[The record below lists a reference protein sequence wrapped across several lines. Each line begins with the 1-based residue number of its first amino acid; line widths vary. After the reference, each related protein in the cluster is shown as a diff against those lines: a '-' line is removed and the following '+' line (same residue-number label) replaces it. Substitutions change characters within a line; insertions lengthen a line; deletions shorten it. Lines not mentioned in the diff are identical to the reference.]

1 MNIMD
6 TLLLQQ
12 MQQMAAGMT
21 ALPQTGSKDKTGASS
36 FQDLMDQINRDTSA
50 ASKETKETKDSKD
63 ASGKP
68 VKDQEKTEETLEEG
82 APVQTEEQE
91 ELRPQD
97 MVANPNVVNFVEFF
111 QPEAALAVEE
121 SVITVPVEAI
131 PEESVE
137 GAGMELDGQL
147 PMLDTAVETSVE
159 METPMEQNT
168 GSFQEAMAEEIPQ
181 EQAAPVENAAE
192 AAPVQ
197 EAEQAE
203 KPRQDGEVEAVVTQE
218 EGDEPKGEAAEAP
231 EAVFHDAKAA
241 PVKVGERYET
251 VDTQAPNMDEQVA
264 AAVRQAVQAGSQRI
278 EIRLT
283 PENLGE
289 LVIEMTRDAGG
300 ALQVVLHASTSR
312 AAGLLTEHLTGLHA
326 ALQAQSAQAVHVE
339 VQRGQESQQQN
350 LHQQTDPNG
359 HHQQHRQQERRQE
372 QTGGE
377 DFLQKLR
384 LGLFGEPEEA

>member
-21 ALPQTGSKDKTGASS
+21 ALPQTGSKDKSGASS

-50 ASKETKETKDSKD
+50 ASKETKDSKD

-168 GSFQEAMAEEIPQ
+168 GSFQEAMAEEMPQ

-197 EAEQAE
+197 ETEQAE
-203 KPRQDGEVEAVVTQE
+203 KPRQEVEVEAAAAQE

-283 PENLGE
+283 PEL
-289 LVIEMTRDAGG
+289 
-300 ALQVVLHASTSR
+300 
-312 AAGLLTEHLTGLHA
+312 
-326 ALQAQSAQAVHVE
+326 
-339 VQRGQESQQQN
+339 
-350 LHQQTDPNG
+350 PPY
-359 HHQQHRQQERRQE
+359 
-372 QTGGE
+372 
-377 DFLQKLR
+377 FLLR
-384 LGLFGEPEEA
+384 LSYQ

>member
-21 ALPQTGSKDKTGASS
+21 ALPQTGSKDKSGASS

-50 ASKETKETKDSKD
+50 ASKETEDSKD

-197 EAEQAE
+197 ETEQAE
-203 KPRQDGEVEAVVTQE
+203 KPRQEVEVEAVVAQE

>member
-21 ALPQTGSKDKTGASS
+21 ALPQTGSKDKSGASS

-197 EAEQAE
+197 ETEQAE
-203 KPRQDGEVEAVVTQE
+203 KPRQEVEVEAAAAQE
-218 EGDEPKGEAAEAP
+218 EGDEPKAEAAEAP

-326 ALQAQSAQAVHVE
+326 ALQAQNAQAVHVE

>member
-21 ALPQTGSKDKTGASS
+21 ALPQTGSKDKSGASS

-197 EAEQAE
+197 ETEQAE
-203 KPRQDGEVEAVVTQE
+203 KPRQEVEVEAAAAQE
-218 EGDEPKGEAAEAP
+218 EGDEPKGEVAEAP

>member
-21 ALPQTGSKDKTGASS
+21 ALPQTGSKDKSGASS

-50 ASKETKETKDSKD
+50 ASKETKDSKD

-82 APVQTEEQE
+82 APVQTEEKE

-181 EQAAPVENAAE
+181 EQAAPVEKAAE

-197 EAEQAE
+197 ETEQAE
-203 KPRQDGEVEAVVTQE
+203 KPRQEVEVEAVVTQE

>member
-21 ALPQTGSKDKTGASS
+21 ALPQTGSKDKSGASS

-197 EAEQAE
+197 ETEQAE
-203 KPRQDGEVEAVVTQE
+203 KPRQEVEVEAAAAQE
-218 EGDEPKGEAAEAP
+218 EGDEPKAEAAEAP

>member
-21 ALPQTGSKDKTGASS
+21 ALPQTGSKDKSGASS

-50 ASKETKETKDSKD
+50 ASKETKDSKD

-82 APVQTEEQE
+82 APVQTEEKE

-197 EAEQAE
+197 ETEQAE
-203 KPRQDGEVEAVVTQE
+203 KPRQEVEVEAVVTQE

-300 ALQVVLHASTSR
+300 ALQVVPHASPSR

>member
-21 ALPQTGSKDKTGASS
+21 ALPQTGSKDKSGASS

-50 ASKETKETKDSKD
+50 ASKETKDSKD

-197 EAEQAE
+197 ETEQAE
-203 KPRQDGEVEAVVTQE
+203 KPRQEVEVEAVVTQE

-251 VDTQAPNMDEQVA
+251 VDTQAPDMDAQLAQAIQQAAQSGEQ
-264 AAVRQAVQAGSQRI
+264 SMI
-278 EIRLT
+278 IKLT
-283 PENLGE
+283 PENLGN
-289 LVIEMTRDAGG
+289 LTIQLTQSGDG

-326 ALQAQSAQAVHVE
+326 ALQAQNAQTVHVE

>member
-21 ALPQTGSKDKTGASS
+21 ALPQTGSKDKSGASS

-50 ASKETKETKDSKD
+50 ASKETKDSKD

-197 EAEQAE
+197 ETEQAE
-203 KPRQDGEVEAVVTQE
+203 KPRQEVEVEAVVTQE

>member
-21 ALPQTGSKDKTGASS
+21 ALPQTGSKDKSGASS

-197 EAEQAE
+197 ETEQAE
-203 KPRQDGEVEAVVTQE
+203 KPRQEVEVEAAAAQE

>member
-21 ALPQTGSKDKTGASS
+21 ALPQTGSKDKSGASS

-50 ASKETKETKDSKD
+50 ASKETKDSKD

-197 EAEQAE
+197 ETEQAE
-203 KPRQDGEVEAVVTQE
+203 KPRQEVEVEAVAAQE
-218 EGDEPKGEAAEAP
+218 EGDEPKAEAAEAP

>member
-21 ALPQTGSKDKTGASS
+21 ALPQTGSKDKSGASS

-50 ASKETKETKDSKD
+50 ASKETKDSTD

-82 APVQTEEQE
+82 APVQTEEKE

-197 EAEQAE
+197 ETEQAE
-203 KPRQDGEVEAVVTQE
+203 KPRQEVEVEAAAAQE

>member
-12 MQQMAAGMT
+12 MQQMATGMT

-50 ASKETKETKDSKD
+50 ASKETKDSKD

-197 EAEQAE
+197 ETEQAE
-203 KPRQDGEVEAVVTQE
+203 KPRQEVEVEAVVTQE

>member
-21 ALPQTGSKDKTGASS
+21 ALPQTGSKDKSGASS

-50 ASKETKETKDSKD
+50 ASKETKDSKD

-181 EQAAPVENAAE
+181 EQAAPVETAAE

-197 EAEQAE
+197 ETEQAE
-203 KPRQDGEVEAVVTQE
+203 KPRQEVEVEAVVTQE

>member
-21 ALPQTGSKDKTGASS
+21 ALPQTGSKDKSGASS

-50 ASKETKETKDSKD
+50 ASKETKDSKD

-181 EQAAPVENAAE
+181 EQAAPV
-192 AAPVQ
+192 
-197 EAEQAE
+197 
-203 KPRQDGEVEAVVTQE
+203 
-218 EGDEPKGEAAEAP
+218 
-231 EAVFHDAKAA
+231 
-241 PVKVGERYET
+241 KVGERYET

-359 HHQQHRQQERRQE
+359 HHQQHRQHSDLLWTQCQAE

>member
-12 MQQMAAGMT
+12 MQQMAASVT
-21 ALPQTGSKDKTGASS
+21 ALPQTGGSKDKTGSSS
-36 FQDLMDQINRDTSA
+36 FQDLMDQINRDSSA
-50 ASKETKETKDSKD
+50 NAKETKDT
-63 ASGKP
+63 AEKP
-68 VKDQEKTEETLEEG
+68 AKDQEKTEEPALEEK
-82 APVQTEEQE
+82 APLQPEEEQE

-168 GSFQEAMAEEIPQ
+168 ASFQEAMAEEIPQ

-197 EAEQAE
+197 ETEQAE
-203 KPRQDGEVEAVVTQE
+203 KPRQEVEVEAAAAQE

-326 ALQAQSAQAVHVE
+326 ALQAQNAQTVHVE

>member
-21 ALPQTGSKDKTGASS
+21 ALPQTGSKDKSGASS

-50 ASKETKETKDSKD
+50 ASKETKDSKD

-82 APVQTEEQE
+82 APVQTEEKE

-197 EAEQAE
+197 ETEQAE
-203 KPRQDGEVEAVVTQE
+203 KPRQEVEVEAVVPQE

>member
-21 ALPQTGSKDKTGASS
+21 ALPQTGSKDKSGASS

-181 EQAAPVENAAE
+181 EQAAPVEKAAE

-197 EAEQAE
+197 ETEQAE
-203 KPRQDGEVEAVVTQE
+203 KPRQEVEVEAVVTQE

>member
-21 ALPQTGSKDKTGASS
+21 ALPQTGSKDKSGASS

-50 ASKETKETKDSKD
+50 ASKETKDSKD

-168 GSFQEAMAEEIPQ
+168 GSFQEAMAEEMPQ

-197 EAEQAE
+197 ETEQAE
-203 KPRQDGEVEAVVTQE
+203 KPRQEVEVEAAAAQE

-251 VDTQAPNMDEQVA
+251 VDTQKPEMENQLADVICG
-264 AAVRQAVQAGSQRI
+264 AVQTGTERI
-278 EIRLT
+278 QIHLA
-283 PENLGE
+283 PQNLGS
-289 LVIEMTRDAGG
+289 LVIEMTKDANG
-300 ALQVVLHASTSR
+300 ALQVVLHTSNAK
-312 AAGLLTEHLTGLHA
+312 AAGVLNQHLDGLHN
-326 ALQAQSAQAVHVE
+326 ALQSYGQEEVRVE
-339 VQRGQESQQQN
+339 VQRGQESQEQHFKQADPDGRGQ
-350 LHQQTDPNG
+350 HQQR
-359 HHQQHRQQERRQE
+359 QQQERHEEDSVNGQE
-372 QTGGE
+372 
-377 DFLQKLR
+377 FLQKLR
-384 LGLFGEPEEA
+384 LGLFGTDEL

>member
-21 ALPQTGSKDKTGASS
+21 ALPQTGSKDKSGASS

-50 ASKETKETKDSKD
+50 ASKETKDSTD

-82 APVQTEEQE
+82 APVQTEEKE

-197 EAEQAE
+197 ETEQAE
-203 KPRQDGEVEAVVTQE
+203 KPRQEVEVEAVVTQE

>member
-21 ALPQTGSKDKTGASS
+21 ALPQTGSKDKSGASS

-50 ASKETKETKDSKD
+50 ASKETKDSKD

-82 APVQTEEQE
+82 APVQTEEKE

-197 EAEQAE
+197 ETEQAE
-203 KPRQDGEVEAVVTQE
+203 KPRQEVEVEAAAAQE
-218 EGDEPKGEAAEAP
+218 EGDEPKAEAAEAP

>member
-21 ALPQTGSKDKTGASS
+21 ALPQTGSKDKSGASS

-50 ASKETKETKDSKD
+50 ASKETKDSKD

-168 GSFQEAMAEEIPQ
+168 GSFQEAMAEEMPQ

-197 EAEQAE
+197 ETEQAE
-203 KPRQDGEVEAVVTQE
+203 KPRQEVEVEAAAAQE

-359 HHQQHRQQERRQE
+359 HRQQERRQE

>member
-21 ALPQTGSKDKTGASS
+21 ALPQTGSKDKSGASS

-50 ASKETKETKDSKD
+50 ASKETKDSKD

-111 QPEAALAVEE
+111 QPEAALALEE

-181 EQAAPVENAAE
+181 EQAAPVEKAAE

-197 EAEQAE
+197 ETEQAE
-203 KPRQDGEVEAVVTQE
+203 KPRQEVEVEAVVTQE

>member
-21 ALPQTGSKDKTGASS
+21 ALPQTGSKDKSGASS

-50 ASKETKETKDSKD
+50 ASKETKDSKD

-197 EAEQAE
+197 ETEQAE
-203 KPRQDGEVEAVVTQE
+203 KPRQEVEVEAAAAQE

-241 PVKVGERYET
+241 PVGECYET

>member
-21 ALPQTGSKDKTGASS
+21 ALPQTGSKDKSGASS

-50 ASKETKETKDSKD
+50 ASKETKDSKD

-197 EAEQAE
+197 ETEQAE
-203 KPRQDGEVEAVVTQE
+203 KPRQEVEVEAVVAQE

-326 ALQAQSAQAVHVE
+326 ALQAQNAQAVHVE

>member
-21 ALPQTGSKDKTGASS
+21 ALPQTGSKDKSGASS

-50 ASKETKETKDSKD
+50 ASKETKDSKD

-197 EAEQAE
+197 ETEQAE
-203 KPRQDGEVEAVVTQE
+203 KPRQEVEVEAVVTQE

-289 LVIEMTRDAGG
+289 LVIEMTRAAGG

>member
-21 ALPQTGSKDKTGASS
+21 ALPQTGSKDKSGASS

-50 ASKETKETKDSKD
+50 ASKETKDSKD

-181 EQAAPVENAAE
+181 EQA
-192 AAPVQ
+192 
-197 EAEQAE
+197 E
-203 KPRQDGEVEAVVTQE
+203 KPRQEVEVEAAAAQE
-218 EGDEPKGEAAEAP
+218 EGDEPKAEAAEAP

>member
-12 MQQMAAGMT
+12 MQQMATGMT

-50 ASKETKETKDSKD
+50 ASKETKDSKD

-197 EAEQAE
+197 ETEQAE
-203 KPRQDGEVEAVVTQE
+203 KPRQEVEVEAVAAQE
-218 EGDEPKGEAAEAP
+218 EGDEPKAEAAEAP

>member
-21 ALPQTGSKDKTGASS
+21 ALPQTGSKDKSGASS

-50 ASKETKETKDSKD
+50 ASKETKDSKD

-197 EAEQAE
+197 ETEQAE
-203 KPRQDGEVEAVVTQE
+203 KPRQEVEVEAVAAQE
-218 EGDEPKGEAAEAP
+218 EGDEPKAEAAEAP

-326 ALQAQSAQAVHVE
+326 ALQAQNAQAVHVE

>member
-21 ALPQTGSKDKTGASS
+21 ALPQTGSKDKSGASS

-50 ASKETKETKDSKD
+50 ASKETKDSKD

-147 PMLDTAVETSVE
+147 PM
-159 METPMEQNT
+159 P
-168 GSFQEAMAEEIPQ
+168 
-181 EQAAPVENAAE
+181 
-192 AAPVQ
+192 
-197 EAEQAE
+197 
-203 KPRQDGEVEAVVTQE
+203 
-218 EGDEPKGEAAEAP
+218 
-231 EAVFHDAKAA
+231 
-241 PVKVGERYET
+241 
-251 VDTQAPNMDEQVA
+251 
-264 AAVRQAVQAGSQRI
+264 
-278 EIRLT
+278 
-283 PENLGE
+283 
-289 LVIEMTRDAGG
+289 
-300 ALQVVLHASTSR
+300 LQS
-312 AAGLLTEHLTGLHA
+312 G
-326 ALQAQSAQAVHVE
+326 
-339 VQRGQESQQQN
+339 RGQIHDKNFHEFWISKTFSQY
-350 LHQQTDPNG
+350 HSG
-359 HHQQHRQQERRQE
+359 
-372 QTGGE
+372 
-377 DFLQKLR
+377 
-384 LGLFGEPEEA
+384 

>member
-21 ALPQTGSKDKTGASS
+21 ALPQTGSKDKSGASS

-50 ASKETKETKDSKD
+50 ASKETKDSKD

-168 GSFQEAMAEEIPQ
+168 GSFQEAMAEEMPQ

-197 EAEQAE
+197 ETEQAE
-203 KPRQDGEVEAVVTQE
+203 KPRQEVEVEAAAAQE

-339 VQRGQESQQQN
+339 VQRGQESQQQSR
-350 LHQQTDPNG
+350 HQQTDPNG
-359 HHQQHRQQERRQE
+359 PRQPHRRQGRRPARA
-372 QTGGE
+372 GGE

>member
-21 ALPQTGSKDKTGASS
+21 ALPQTGSKDKSGASS

-50 ASKETKETKDSKD
+50 ASKETKDSKD

-82 APVQTEEQE
+82 APVQTEEKE

-197 EAEQAE
+197 ETEQAE
-203 KPRQDGEVEAVVTQE
+203 KPRQEVEVEAVVTQE

>member
-21 ALPQTGSKDKTGASS
+21 ALPQTGSKDKSGASS

-50 ASKETKETKDSKD
+50 ASKETKDSKD

-197 EAEQAE
+197 ETEQAE
-203 KPRQDGEVEAVVTQE
+203 KPRQEVEVEAGVTQE

>member
-21 ALPQTGSKDKTGASS
+21 ALPQNGSKDKSGASS

-50 ASKETKETKDSKD
+50 ASKETKDSKD

-197 EAEQAE
+197 ETEQAE
-203 KPRQDGEVEAVVTQE
+203 KPRQEVEVEAAAAQE
-218 EGDEPKGEAAEAP
+218 EGDEPKAEAAEAP

>member
-12 MQQMAAGMT
+12 MQQMAAGMA
-21 ALPQTGSKDKTGASS
+21 ALPQTGSKDKSGASS

-50 ASKETKETKDSKD
+50 ASKETKDSKD

-197 EAEQAE
+197 ETEQAE
-203 KPRQDGEVEAVVTQE
+203 KPRQEVEVEAAAAQE
-218 EGDEPKGEAAEAP
+218 EGDEPKAEAAEAP

>member
-21 ALPQTGSKDKTGASS
+21 ALPQTGSKDKSGASS

-50 ASKETKETKDSKD
+50 ASKETKDSKD

-82 APVQTEEQE
+82 APVQTEEKE

-197 EAEQAE
+197 ETEQAE
-203 KPRQDGEVEAVVTQE
+203 KPRQEVEVEAVVTQE

-264 AAVRQAVQAGSQRI
+264 AAVGRTGRQPAH
-278 EIRLT
+278 
-283 PENLGE
+283 
-289 LVIEMTRDAGG
+289 RDPP
-300 ALQVVLHASTSR
+300 
-312 AAGLLTEHLTGLHA
+312 
-326 ALQAQSAQAVHVE
+326 
-339 VQRGQESQQQN
+339 
-350 LHQQTDPNG
+350 DP
-359 HHQQHRQQERRQE
+359 
-372 QTGGE
+372 
-377 DFLQKLR
+377 
-384 LGLFGEPEEA
+384 GEPGRAGHRDDP

>member
-21 ALPQTGSKDKTGASS
+21 ALPQTGSKDKSGASS

-50 ASKETKETKDSKD
+50 ASKETKDSKD

-82 APVQTEEQE
+82 APVQTEEKE

-181 EQAAPVENAAE
+181 EE

-197 EAEQAE
+197 ETEQAE
-203 KPRQDGEVEAVVTQE
+203 KPRQEVEVEAVVTQE

>member
-21 ALPQTGSKDKTGASS
+21 ALPQTGSKDKSGASS

-50 ASKETKETKDSKD
+50 ASKETKDSKD

-168 GSFQEAMAEEIPQ
+168 GSFQEAMAEEMPQ

-197 EAEQAE
+197 ETEQAE
-203 KPRQDGEVEAVVTQE
+203 KPRQEVEVEAAAAQE

-289 LVIEMTRDAGG
+289 LVIEMTRDAGR

>member
-21 ALPQTGSKDKTGASS
+21 ALPQTGSKDKSGASS

-50 ASKETKETKDSKD
+50 ASKETKDSKD

-203 KPRQDGEVEAVVTQE
+203 KPRQEVEVEAAAAQE

-264 AAVRQAVQAGSQRI
+264 AAVRQAVQVGSQRI

-326 ALQAQSAQAVHVE
+326 ALQAQNAQTVHVE
-339 VQRGQESQQQN
+339 VQRSQESQQQN

>member
-21 ALPQTGSKDKTGASS
+21 ALPQTGSKDKSGASS

-197 EAEQAE
+197 ETEQAE
-203 KPRQDGEVEAVVTQE
+203 KPRQEVEVEAVVTQE

-326 ALQAQSAQAVHVE
+326 ALQAQNAQTVHVE